1 MRPKITHKAKIIKH
15 KCMNIESLKLRNFR
29 GYTDEIVIP
38 FSNLTAFIGKNDA
51 GKSTV
56 LEALEIFFN
65 NNLVVC
71 EREDLSKNA
80 NGNNIEISCVF
91 NDFPAQIVID
101 AAASTTLAAE
111 YLLNA
116 EGKFEIKKIFCA
128 TVAKPKEKIFIVCN
142 HPSAVYA
149 NDLMDLKRA
158 ELKKRADDLGI
169 VATSYNKS
177 INSAIRE
184 AIWQHIGNLDLVH
197 TELLID
203 KEDSKKVYETLKNYL
218 PVYALFQSDRQ
229 SNDDDKEVTD
239 PMKIAVQQ
247 ALQELEPELEFIKT
261 QVRNKAIETAN
272 RTLEKLKEM
281 APDLAEELIPE
292 FRTEPKFDSQFK
304 LTIKSEDD
312 IPINKR
318 GSGVRRLILL
328 NFFRAEAEKRRLG
341 NIGNRIIY
349 AFEEPE
355 TSQHPN
361 HQEMLINAFIEL
373 SNTPNTQIILTT
385 HTPAL
390 AGLLPLSSLRFINKN
405 LTIRTI
411 EQGTDE
417 VFQKIADTLGL
428 LPDPIS
434 KSAKAILLV
443 EGKSDVSFVNHTA
456 KSLKDAGFL
465 SHTFAEKEIAIIPIG
480 GCGNLKHWQ
489 TLKLAEQFN
498 IPWCILLDSDK
509 GTREEI
515 INATAIIDLRAQGI
529 KAYITRKREP
539 ENYLHLSTLN
549 LPVGSTFTF
558 TETDDAKHLISMLK
572 SKKKDHILDAY
583 WPNMTALLIREVETY
598 DDNGTER
605 YEFTDMFSDYISI
618 C

>member
-1 MRPKITHKAKIIKH
+1 
-15 KCMNIESLKLRNFR
+15 MNIESLKLRNFR